1 MTETVPN
8 NETGVSRALDLLR
21 SANTRL
27 VSIFGSIDS
36 GGRDSGTS
44 DDNRVRRVHYLI
56 EVNGREYRMI
66 TSPVTGPIP
75 SATPITPAA
84 AWYERELH
92 DQYGI
97 ECAGHPDPRPLLFH
111 ENWPENV
118 HPMINDVSHV
128 PWINDEGQYR
138 FLRVQGDGVC
148 EVPVGP
154 IHAGIIEPGHF
165 RFSVVGDTVL
175 HLELRH
181 FYTHKGT
188 EKLFENAPLMDGVM
202 IAESVSGDNCFSHA
216 VAYCQAIENAFS
228 ISVPPRAQAIR
239 LIGLELERMMA
250 HVADVG
256 ALCGDVGFSVP
267 AAYTARLK
275 ESLLQ
280 ASTRFFGTRFW
291 RGIAVPG
298 GLTRDLSSAET
309 GEFGG
314 RVTAAARDF
323 AQMARLILHTSS
335 VQNRFESTGILTA
348 EIARQLAVVGP
359 VARASGIRL
368 DVRRDHPSGRYRNIN
383 VDVPQYKYGD
393 VLARARIRIDE
404 TAISR
409 NLINETLKELP
420 AGSVLV
426 PVPLSGNAEALS
438 AVESPRGELL
448 YWVRIRDGKITR
460 CHIKSPSFQN
470 WPALP
475 LAMPGDIIADFPL
488 INKSFNL
495 SYSGCDR

>member
-1 MTETVPN
+1 MIRTLPN
-8 NETGVSRALDLLR
+8 SEAGVSRALDLLR
-21 SANTRL
+21 AANTRL
-27 VSIFGSIDS
+27 VSIFGS
-36 GGRDSGTS
+36 T
-44 DDNRVRRVHYLI
+44 DDNHVRYVHYLI
-56 EVNGREYRMI
+56 DVNGREYRMLS
-66 TSPVTGPIP
+66 SPVTGPIA
-75 SATPITPAA
+75 SATPVTPSA

-97 ECAGHPDPRPLLFH
+97 ECVGHPDPRPLLFH

-118 HPMINDVSHV
+118 HPMIDNASHV
-128 PWINDEGQYR
+128 PWTSTEGRYR
-138 FLRVQGDGVC
+138 FLKVQGDGVC

-188 EKLFENAPLMDGVM
+188 EKLFENTPVMDGVM

-216 VAYCQAIENAFS
+216 VAYCQAIESAFG

-239 LIGLELERMMA
+239 LIGLELERMIA
-250 HVADVG
+250 HIADVG
-256 ALCGDVGFSVP
+256 ALCGDVAFSVP
-267 AAYTARLK
+267 SAYTARIK
-275 ESLLQ
+275 ETLLR

-298 GLTRDLSSAET
+298 GVTRDLSNAET
-309 GEFGG
+309 SEFG
-314 RVTAAARDF
+314 RMVTAAARDF

-335 VQNRFESTGILTA
+335 IQNRFESTGILTA
-348 EIARQLAVVGP
+348 EIARQLGVVGP

-368 DVRRDHPSGRYRNIN
+368 DVRCDHPSGRYRDIN
-383 VDVPQYKYGD
+383 VDVPHYKYGD

-404 TAISR
+404 TAISMG
-409 NLINETLKELP
+409 LIDETLKELP

-426 PVPLSGNAEALS
+426 PVPLLGNAEALS

-448 YWVRIRDGKITR
+448 YWVKIRDGKIAR

-475 LAMPGDIIADFPL
+475 LAMPGNIIADFPL

>member
-1 MTETVPN
+1 MSVTVPN
-8 NETGVSRALDLLR
+8 RELGVSQALDLLR
-21 SANTRL
+21 VANTRL
-27 VSIFGSIDS
+27 VSIFGSA
-36 GGRDSGTS
+36 
-44 DDNRVRRVHYLI
+44 DDNRELFVHYLI
-56 EVNGREYRMI
+56 DVDGREYRMF
-66 TSPVTGPIP
+66 SSLVTGPIP
-75 SATPITPAA
+75 SATPIAPAA

-97 ECAGHPDPRPLLFH
+97 ECVGHPDPRPLLFH

-118 HPMINDVSHV
+118 HPMIDDVSQV
-128 PWINDEGQYR
+128 PWAERQYQ
-138 FLRVQGDGVC
+138 FLQVQGAGVC

-188 EKLFENAPLMDGVM
+188 EKLFENTPVMDGAM

-216 VAYCQAIENAFS
+216 VAYCQAIESAFG
-228 ISVPPRAQAIR
+228 ISVPPRAQALR
-239 LIGLELERMMA
+239 LIGLELERMIA
-250 HVADVG
+250 HIADVG

-267 AAYTARLK
+267 AAYTARIK
-275 ESLLQ
+275 ETLLR

-291 RGIAVPG
+291 RGMAVPG
-298 GLTRDLSSAET
+298 GVTRDFSSAEAS
-309 GEFGG
+309 EFA
-314 RVTAAARDF
+314 RIVTAAARDF
-323 AQMARLILHTSS
+323 AEMARLILHTSS
-335 VQNRFESTGILTA
+335 VQSRFESTGILAA
-348 EIARQLAVVGP
+348 EVAKQLGVVGP
-359 VARASGIRL
+359 VARASGIRI
-368 DVRRDHPSGRYRNIN
+368 DVRCDHPSGRYRDTN
-383 VDVPQYKYGD
+383 VDVPLYKYGD

-404 TAISR
+404 TAISMR
-409 NLINETLKELP
+409 LIDETLKQLP
-420 AGSVLV
+420 IGSVLV
-426 PVPLSGNAEALS
+426 PVPLLGNVEACS

-448 YWVRIRDGKITR
+448 YWVRIRDGKIAR

-470 WPALP
+470 WPALS
-475 LAMPGDIIADFPL
+475 LAMPGNIIADFPL

>member
-1 MTETVPN
+1 MTT
-8 NETGVSRALDLLR
+8 TYA
-21 SANTRL
+21 T
-27 VSIFGSIDS
+27 FT
-36 GGRDSGTS
+36 TS
-44 DDNRVRRVHYLI
+44 SD
-56 EVNGREYRMI
+56 VNGREYRMLS
-66 TSPVTGPIP
+66 SPVTGPIP
-75 SATPITPAA
+75 SATPATPSA

-97 ECAGHPDPRPLLFH
+97 ECVGHPDPRPLLFH

-118 HPMINDVSHV
+118 HPMIDNASHV
-128 PWINDEGQYR
+128 PWTSTEGRYR
-138 FLRVQGDGVC
+138 FLKVQGDGVC

-188 EKLFENAPLMDGVM
+188 EKLFENTPVMDGVM

-216 VAYCQAIENAFS
+216 VAYCQAIESAFG

-239 LIGLELERMMA
+239 LVGLELERMIA
-250 HVADVG
+250 HIADVG
-256 ALCGDVGFSVP
+256 ALCGDIAFSVP
-267 AAYTARLK
+267 SAYTARIK
-275 ESLLQ
+275 ETLLR

-298 GLTRDLSSAET
+298 GVTRNLSNAET
-309 GEFGG
+309 SEFG
-314 RVTAAARDF
+314 RVVTAAARDF

-335 VQNRFESTGILTA
+335 IQNRFESTGILTA
-348 EIARQLAVVGP
+348 EIARQLGVVGP

-368 DVRRDHPSGRYRNIN
+368 DVRCDHPNGRYRDIN
-383 VDVPQYKYGD
+383 VDLPHYKYGD

-404 TAISR
+404 TAISMG
-409 NLINETLKELP
+409 LVDETLKELP

-426 PVPLSGNAEALS
+426 PVPLLGNAEALS

-448 YWVRIRDGKITR
+448 YWVRIRDGRIAR

-475 LAMPGDIIADFPL
+475 LAMAGNIIADFPL

>member
-1 MTETVPN
+1 MTVTLSNSEA
-8 NETGVSRALDLLR
+8 GASRALDLLR
-21 SANTRL
+21 AANTRL
-27 VSIFGSIDS
+27 VSIFGS
-36 GGRDSGTS
+36 T
-44 DDNRVRRVHYLI
+44 DDNRVRHVHYLI
-56 EVNGREYRMI
+56 DVNGREYRMFS
-66 TSPVTGPIP
+66 SPVTGLIP

-97 ECAGHPDPRPLLFH
+97 ECDGHPDPRPLLFH

-118 HPMINDVSHV
+118 HPMVDDASHV
-128 PWINDEGQYR
+128 PWIDDDRQYR
-138 FLRVQGDGVC
+138 FLRVQGNGVC

-188 EKLFENAPLMDGVM
+188 EKLFENTPVMDAVM

-216 VAYCQAIENAFS
+216 VACCQAIENAFA

-239 LIGLELERMMA
+239 LIGLELERMLA
-250 HVADVG
+250 HIADIG

-267 AAYTARLK
+267 AAYTARIK

-291 RGIAVPG
+291 RGVAVPG
-298 GLTRDLSSAET
+298 GVTLDLSSADT
-309 GEFGG
+309 VEFG
-314 RVTAAARDF
+314 RMVTSAVREF
-323 AQMARLILHTSS
+323 QQMARLILHTSS

-348 EIARQLAVVGP
+348 EIAKQLAVVGP
-359 VARASGIRL
+359 AARASGIRL
-368 DVRRDHPSGRYRNIN
+368 DVRRDHPSGRYRDIN
-383 VDVPQYKYGD
+383 VDVPVYKYGD

-404 TAISR
+404 TAISMG
-409 NLINETLKELP
+409 LIDETLQEIP
-420 AGSVLV
+420 SGSVLV

-475 LAMPGDIIADFPL
+475 LAMPGNIIADFPL

>member
-1 MTETVPN
+1 MNSTLPN
-8 NETGVSRALDLLR
+8 SEAGVSRALDLLR
-21 SANTRL
+21 TPNTRL
-27 VSIFGSIDS
+27 VSIFGSIDE
-36 GGRDSGTS
+36 
-44 DDNRVRRVHYLI
+44 NRARHVHYLI
-56 EVNGREYRMI
+56 DVNGREYRMLS
-66 TSPVTGPIP
+66 SPVTGPIP
-75 SATPITPAA
+75 SATPITPSA

-97 ECAGHPDPRPLLFH
+97 ECVGHPDPRRLLFH

-118 HPMINDVSHV
+118 HPMIDDASHV
-128 PWINDEGQYR
+128 PWAEGQPP
-138 FLRVQGDGVC
+138 FLKVQGDGVC

-188 EKLFENAPLMDGVM
+188 EKLFEHTPVMDGVM

-216 VAYCQAIENAFS
+216 VAYCQAIESAFG
-228 ISVPPRAQAIR
+228 IAVPPRAQAIR
-239 LIGLELERMMA
+239 LIGLELERMIA
-250 HVADVG
+250 HIADVG
-256 ALCGDVGFSVP
+256 ALCGDVAFSVP
-267 AAYTARLK
+267 AAYTARIK
-275 ESLLQ
+275 ETLLR

-291 RGIAVPG
+291 RGMAVPG
-298 GLTRDLSSAET
+298 GVTRDLSSAET
-309 GEFGG
+309 CEFGKM
-314 RVTAAARDF
+314 VTAAARDF

-348 EIARQLAVVGP
+348 EIARQLGIVGP

-368 DVRRDHPSGRYRNIN
+368 DVRCDHPSGRYRDIN
-383 VDVPQYKYGD
+383 VDIPLYKYGD

-404 TAISR
+404 TAISMH
-409 NLINETLKELP
+409 LINETLKELP

-426 PVPLSGNAEALS
+426 PAPHSGNAEALS

-475 LAMPGDIIADFPL
+475 LAVPGNIIADFPL

>member
-1 MTETVPN
+1 MTATVPHG
-8 NETGVSRALDLLR
+8 EVGVTRALDLLR

-27 VSIFGSIDS
+27 VSIFGSTDDS
-36 GGRDSGTS
+36 G
-44 DDNRVRRVHYLI
+44 VRRVHYLI
-56 EVNGREYRMI
+56 DVNGREYRMFS
-66 TSPVTGPIP
+66 SPVTGTIP
-75 SATPITPAA
+75 SATEVTPAA
-84 AWYERELH
+84 AWYERELR

-97 ECAGHPDPRPLLFH
+97 ECDGHPDMRPLLLH
-111 ENWPENV
+111 ENWPGNV

-128 PWINDEGQYR
+128 PWINGEGQYR
-138 FLRVQGDGVC
+138 FLKVQGDGVC

-202 IAESVSGDNCFSHA
+202 IAESVSGDNCFAHA
-216 VAYCQAIENAFS
+216 VAYCQAIENALAL
-228 ISVPPRAQAIR
+228 SVPPRAQAIR
-239 LIGLELERMMA
+239 LIGLELERMIA
-250 HVADVG
+250 HIADVG

-267 AAYTARLK
+267 AAYTAGIK

-280 ASTRFFGTRFW
+280 ASSRFFGTRFW
-291 RGIAVPG
+291 RGMAAPG
-298 GLTRDLSSAET
+298 GVTRDLASAET
-309 GEFGG
+309 SEFGAI
-314 RVTAAARDF
+314 VTSAARDF
-323 AQMARLILHTSS
+323 ARMARLILHTSS
-335 VQNRFESTGILTA
+335 VQNRFESTGILTV

-359 VARASGIRL
+359 AARASGIRM
-368 DVRRDHPSGRYRNIN
+368 DVRRDHPSGRYRNVN

-404 TAISR
+404 TAISTG
-409 NLINETLKELP
+409 LILETLKDLP
-420 AGSVLV
+420 AGSILV
-426 PVPLSGNAEALS
+426 PVPPSSNAEALS

-448 YWVRIRDGKITR
+448 YWVRIRDGKIAR

-475 LAMPGDIIADFPL
+475 QAMPGNIIADFPL

>member
-8 NETGVSRALDLLR
+8 SESGVSRALDLLR

-27 VSIFGSIDS
+27 VSIFGSTDS
-36 GGRDSGTS
+36 GSSGDSG
-44 DDNRVRRVHYLI
+44 VRRVHYLI
-56 EVNGREYRMI
+56 DVNGREYRMI
-66 TSPVTGPIP
+66 SAPVTGPIP
-75 SATPITPAA
+75 SATVVTPAA

-97 ECAGHPDPRPLLFH
+97 ECEGHPDPRPLLFH
-111 ENWPENV
+111 ENWPANV
-118 HPMINDVSHV
+118 HPLIDDASQV
-128 PWINDEGQYR
+128 PWINDEGRYR
-138 FLRVQGDGVC
+138 FLKVQGDGVC

-188 EKLFENAPLMDGVM
+188 EKLFENTPPMDGVM

-216 VAYCQAIENAFS
+216 VAYCQAVENAMA

-250 HVADVG
+250 HIADVG

-267 AAYTARLK
+267 AAYTARIK

-291 RGIAVPG
+291 RGMAVPG
-298 GLTRDLSSAET
+298 GVTRDLSSAET
-309 GEFGG
+309 GEFGAI
-314 RVTAAARDF
+314 VTAAARDF
-323 AQMARLILHTSS
+323 ARMARLILHTSS

-348 EIARQLAVVGP
+348 EIARHLAVVGP
-359 VARASGIRL
+359 AARASGIRM
-368 DVRRDHPSGRYRNIN
+368 DVRRDHPSGRYRNLH

-404 TAISR
+404 TAISTG
-409 NLINETLKELP
+409 LILETLKDLP
-420 AGSVLV
+420 AGLVLA
-426 PVPLSGNAEALS
+426 PVPAVGNAEALS

-448 YWVRIRDGKITR
+448 YWVRIRDGKIAR

-475 LAMPGDIIADFPL
+475 LAMPGNIIADFPL